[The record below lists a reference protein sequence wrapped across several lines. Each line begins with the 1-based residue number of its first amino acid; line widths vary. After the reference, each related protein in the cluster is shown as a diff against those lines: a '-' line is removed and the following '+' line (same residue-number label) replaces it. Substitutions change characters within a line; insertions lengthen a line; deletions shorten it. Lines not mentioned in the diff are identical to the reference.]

1 MGCGEGPIRRPLPRH
16 PQRVRAQLQARR
28 DRSAGALPA
37 RPRAPLRP
45 DGRQHLPGSD
55 DPATALLPAPASRL
69 RRLSIA
75 HQGAVPLRRGD
86 TSRRRRDGRVR
97 VQCGER
103 NHKGREAVTR
113 PRTRGSPDCPRPKRA
128 RSARGVRPYRAHTA
142 PSPGSQPGDYR
153 HQRHPYGSTIP
164 MNARLLALCIL
175 LPVPLAAQ
183 SNAARMAND
192 AYTRSHDY
200 DLIHQRIAV
209 RNFDWDSTSLD
220 GRVTTT
226 LVALRPGLD
235 SVILDA
241 GKRLEVRR
249 VADAKGTALRT
260 AARGDTLVVYPAR
273 PDNGRG
279 LTFIQ
284 PEGREHRPQ
293 QIWSQGED
301 HDNHFWFPTYDF
313 PNDKMTWELAATV
326 PRQYTVVSNGRL
338 VGDRR
343 NPDGT
348 HTVTW
353 RQDPRSA
360 TYLVSLVVAPLVRL
374 ADTWRGIPVEYY
386 VYAADSSRA
395 RRLFGV
401 TPDMIE
407 VFSRLTGV
415 RYPWAKYA
423 QTTVAD
429 FFGGMENVS
438 ATTLIDWLPDER
450 AYLDRPWYQWI
461 LIPHELA
468 HQWFGDYVT
477 LENWA
482 NMWLNEGFAEFLP
495 GQYWRVKLGPQV
507 EDDYYLDEYHQY
519 LEIDRRRRMPL
530 AALGSNNVYPKGA
543 LVLRMLERYLGP
555 DRFWASLQAYLT
567 QHALGNATSDDLRQS
582 VLDAT
587 GENLDWFWSQWVYDA
602 GHPRFAVTAAYDTAA
617 RKLSLTVKQTQ
628 TDSGVA
634 DSTGLAF
641 ETPNV
646 FRMPVTI
653 RVGTVSSDVVRRVEL
668 AAREQTI
675 EVPGLA
681 GAPTMVVF
689 DDGNTI
695 LKELTFDQ
703 PTPWL
708 ATQLKRDPDL
718 WNRQWAIDQLGQRP
732 ADAAA
737 VAALAE
743 AATGADY
750 FRTRAGA
757 VEALGAVPAANTA
770 APLAAALRDTSAQV
784 RRAGVAALGQLGGAR
799 AADLARA
806 TYQTDPSYEVRAAA
820 LTALVRADSTARDSA
835 VAWGLAT
842 PSYQDVIQEAAYR
855 IIAQTRDTAA
865 IPRIETLLATDHFA
879 AHVLAAKWSVAS
891 SVSMR

>member
-1 MGCGEGPIRRPLPRH
+1 MRP
-16 PQRVRAQLQARR
+16 QLTCA
-28 DRSAGALPA
+28 A
-37 RPRAPLRP
+37 
-45 DGRQHLPGSD
+45 
-55 DPATALLPAPASRL
+55 
-69 RRLSIA
+69 
-75 HQGAVPLRRGD
+75 
-86 TSRRRRDGRVR
+86 
-97 VQCGER
+97 
-103 NHKGREAVTR
+103 
-113 PRTRGSPDCPRPKRA
+113 
-128 RSARGVRPYRAHTA
+128 
-142 PSPGSQPGDYR
+142 
-153 HQRHPYGSTIP
+153 
-164 MNARLLALCIL
+164 LLALAA
-175 LPVPLAAQ
+175 PVAAQ
-183 SNAARMAND
+183 SNVERVTND
-192 AYTRSHDY
+192 AYARSHDY
-200 DLIHQRIAV
+200 DLVHQRIEI

-241 GKRLEVRR
+241 GKRLVVSR
-249 VADAKGTALRT
+249 VVDARGATLRSS
-260 AARGDTLVVYPAR
+260 AHGDTLVVYPAR
-273 PDNGRG
+273 PVAFRDTLRFSIDYHARIDNGRG
-279 LTFIQ
+279 LTFIE

-338 VGDRR
+338 VADRK

-401 TPDMIE
+401 TPDMID
-407 VFSRLTGV
+407 VYSRLTGV

-438 ATTLIDWLPDER
+438 ATTLIDRLPDER

-495 GQYWRVKLGPQV
+495 GQYWRVKLGPHA
-507 EDDYYLDEYHQY
+507 EDDYYLDEYRQY
-519 LEIDRRRRMPL
+519 LQIDRRKSMAL

-543 LVLRMLERYLGP
+543 LVLRMLLRYLGP
-555 DRFWASLQAYLT
+555 ERFWASLQAYLT
-567 QHALGNATSDDLRQS
+567 RHALGNATSDDLRQA

-587 GENLDWFWSQWVYDA
+587 GENLDWFWNQWIYAA
-602 GHPRFAVTAAYDTAA
+602 GHPRFVVTAAYDTAA
-617 RKLSLTVKQTQ
+617 RKLTLTVKQAQ
-628 TDSGVA
+628 PDSGKA
-634 DSTGLAF
+634 DSTGLRF
-641 ETPNV
+641 ETPKV
-646 FRMPVTI
+646 FRMPVAI
-653 RVGTVSSDVVRRVEL
+653 RLGTAGGSGGGDVVRRVEL
-668 AAREQTI
+668 TAREQTI
-675 EVPGLA
+675 EIPELP

-703 PTPWL
+703 PTSWL

-718 WNRQWAIDQLGQRP
+718 WNRQWAIEQLAHRP
-732 ADAAA
+732 GDAAA

-743 AATGADY
+743 AATASDY
-750 FRTRAGA
+750 FRTRAAA
-757 VEALGAVPAANTA
+757 VEALGELPAASAA

-784 RRAGVAALGQLGGAR
+784 RRAAVAALGQLGGAR
-799 AADLARA
+799 AADLAR
-806 TYQTDPSYEVRAAA
+806 TTFHDDPSYEVRAAA
-820 LTALVRADSTARDSA
+820 LTALVRADSTASDSA
-835 VAWGLAT
+835 IAWGLAT
-842 PSYQDVIQEAAYR
+842 PSYQDVVQEAAYR
-855 IIAQTRDTAA
+855 LIAQMGDTGA
-865 IPRIETLLATDHFA
+865 IPRVESLLATDHFA
-879 AHVLAAKWSVAS
+879 AHVLAALAARGSAHALDVLAVHLNDDRRAVRRWVVEAFQFTLPRQLGIPRLQGAAGTLKYPDTRKDVEGALQ
-891 SVSMR
+891 RLQKPGTDDE

>member
-1 MGCGEGPIRRPLPRH
+1 MFFVWRCAMARIPLETGFWACATTTVRGRVQTASRVVPSVNLIRESPVKGVVAADEFCTGNLLPSRLDWCMRLLLPL
-16 PQRVRAQLQARR
+16 
-28 DRSAGALPA
+28 
-37 RPRAPLRP
+37 
-45 DGRQHLPGSD
+45 
-55 DPATALLPAPASRL
+55 ALLIGSISAPG
-69 RRLSIA
+69 I
-75 HQGAVPLRRGD
+75 
-86 TSRRRRDGRVR
+86 
-97 VQCGER
+97 
-103 NHKGREAVTR
+103 
-113 PRTRGSPDCPRPKRA
+113 
-128 RSARGVRPYRAHTA
+128 
-142 PSPGSQPGDYR
+142 
-153 HQRHPYGSTIP
+153 
-164 MNARLLALCIL
+164 
-175 LPVPLAAQ
+175 AQ
-183 SNAARMAND
+183 SNAERIAND

-200 DLIHQRIAV
+200 DLLHQRIEV

-220 GRVTTT
+220 GRVTTA
-226 LVALRPGLD
+226 LVALRAGLD

-241 GKRLEVRR
+241 GKRLVVSR
-249 VADAKGTALRT
+249 VVDARGTTLRS

-273 PDNGRG
+273 PVAFHDTLRFSIDYHARIDNGRG
-279 LTFIQ
+279 LTFIE

-338 VGDRR
+338 VADRR

-360 TYLVSLVVAPLVRL
+360 TYLVSIIVAPLVRL
-374 ADTWRGIPVEYY
+374 TDTWRGIPVEYY
-386 VYAADSSRA
+386 VYRADSSRA

-401 TPDMIE
+401 TPDMME
-407 VFSRLTGV
+407 VYSRLTGV

-438 ATTLIDWLPDER
+438 ATTLIDGVPDER

-468 HQWFGDYVT
+468 HQWFGDYAT

-495 GQYWRVKLGPQV
+495 GQYWRVKLGPHV

-519 LEIDRRRRMPL
+519 LEIDRRHRMPL

-543 LVLRMLERYLGP
+543 LVLRMLQRYLGP
-555 DRFWASLQAYLT
+555 ERFWASLHLYLT
-567 QHALGNATSDDLRQS
+567 RHALANATSDDLRQA

-602 GHPRFAVTAAYDTAA
+602 GHPRFGVTAAYDTAA
-617 RKLSLTVKQTQ
+617 GKLTLTVKQTQ
-628 TDSGVA
+628 LDSSKA
-634 DSTGLAF
+634 DTTGLAF
-641 ETPNV
+641 ETPKA

-653 RVGTVSSDVVRRVEL
+653 RVGTAGGDLVRRTEL
-668 AAREQTI
+668 VAREQTI
-675 EVPGLA
+675 EIPGLA

-703 PTPWL
+703 PTAWL

-718 WNRQWAIDQLGQRP
+718 WNRQWVIEQLAQRP

-743 AATGADY
+743 VATGADY
-750 FRTRAGA
+750 FRTRAVAG
-757 VEALGAVPAANTA
+757 EALGAVPAATTA
-770 APLAAALRDTSAQV
+770 ERLAP
-784 RRAGVAALGQLGGAR
+784 AR
-799 AADLARA
+799 L
-806 TYQTDPSYEVRAAA
+806 
-820 LTALVRADSTARDSA
+820 
-835 VAWGLAT
+835 
-842 PSYQDVIQEAAYR
+842 
-855 IIAQTRDTAA
+855 
-865 IPRIETLLATDHFA
+865 A
-879 AHVLAAKWSVAS
+879 AHVLAALAARGTVHALDVLAAHLNDNRPVVRRWVVEAFQFTLPRQLGVPRLQAVVGTLKYPDTRKDVETALQ
-891 SVSMR
+891 RLQKPATDDE

>member
-1 MGCGEGPIRRPLPRH
+1 MRTL
-16 PQRVRAQLQARR
+16 L
-28 DRSAGALPA
+28 L
-37 RPRAPLRP
+37 L
-45 DGRQHLPGSD
+45 
-55 DPATALLPAPASRL
+55 ALLVASAPAPA
-69 RRLSIA
+69 
-75 HQGAVPLRRGD
+75 P
-86 TSRRRRDGRVR
+86 
-97 VQCGER
+97 
-103 NHKGREAVTR
+103 
-113 PRTRGSPDCPRPKRA
+113 
-128 RSARGVRPYRAHTA
+128 
-142 PSPGSQPGDYR
+142 
-153 HQRHPYGSTIP
+153 
-164 MNARLLALCIL
+164 
-175 LPVPLAAQ
+175 AQ
-183 SNAARMAND
+183 SNGERMAND

-200 DLIHQRIAV
+200 DLVHQRIEV

-226 LVALRPGLD
+226 LVALRAGLD

-241 GKRLEVRR
+241 GKRLVVSR
-249 VADAKGTALRT
+249 VVDARGTTLRS

-273 PDNGRG
+273 PVAFHDTLRFSIDYHARIDNGRG
-279 LTFIQ
+279 LTFIE

-338 VGDRR
+338 VADRR

-360 TYLVSLVVAPLVRL
+360 TYLVSIIVAPLVRL
-374 ADTWRGIPVEYY
+374 TDTWRGIPVEYY
-386 VYAADSSRA
+386 VYRADSSRA

-401 TPDMIE
+401 TPDMME
-407 VFSRLTGV
+407 VYSRLTGV

-438 ATTLIDWLPDER
+438 ATTLIDGVPDER

-468 HQWFGDYVT
+468 HQWFGDYAT

-519 LEIDRRRRMPL
+519 LE
-530 AALGSNNVYPKGA
+530 
-543 LVLRMLERYLGP
+543 
-555 DRFWASLQAYLT
+555 
-567 QHALGNATSDDLRQS
+567 
-582 VLDAT
+582 

-602 GHPRFAVTAAYDTAA
+602 GHPRFVVTAAYDTAA

-641 ETPNV
+641 ETPKV

-653 RVGTVSSDVVRRVEL
+653 RVGTASGDVVRRAEL

-675 EVPGLA
+675 EIPGLL

-703 PTPWL
+703 PTTWL

-718 WNRQWAIDQLGQRP
+718 WNRQWAIEQLAQRP

-743 AATGADY
+743 AATRADY

-757 VEALGAVPAANTA
+757 VEALAGLPAASA
-770 APLAAALRDTSAQV
+770 AAALEAALRDTAAQV
-784 RRAGVAALGQLGGAR
+784 RRAGMTALGQLGGAR
-799 AADLARA
+799 TAELARA
-806 TYQTDPSYEVRAAA
+806 TFHTDPSYEVRAAA

-835 VAWGLAT
+835 IAWGLAT

-855 IIAQTRDTAA
+855 IIAQTGDTAA

-879 AHVLAAKWSVAS
+879 AHVLAALAARGSVHALDLL
-891 SVSMR
+891 VAHLNDDHRAVRRWVVEAFQFTLPRQLGIPRLQAVAGTLKYADTRKQVETVVQRLQKPGTDDE

>member
-200 DLIHQRIAV
+200 DLIH
-209 RNFDWDSTSLD
+209 
-220 GRVTTT
+220 
-226 LVALRPGLD
+226 
-235 SVILDA
+235 
-241 GKRLEVRR
+241 RR

-273 PDNGRG
+273 PLAFHDTLRFTIDYHARTDNGRG

-313 PNDKMTWELAATV
+313 PNDKMPWELAATV

-374 ADTWRGIPVEYY
+374 ADTWRGMPVEYY
-386 VYAADSSRA
+386 VYRADSSRA

-407 VFSRLTGV
+407 VYSQLTGV

-482 NMWLNEGFAEFLP
+482 NM
-495 GQYWRVKLGPQV
+495 
-507 EDDYYLDEYHQY
+507 
-519 LEIDRRRRMPL
+519 
-530 AALGSNNVYPKGA
+530 
-543 LVLRMLERYLGP
+543 
-555 DRFWASLQAYLT
+555 
-567 QHALGNATSDDLRQS
+567 
-582 VLDAT
+582 
-587 GENLDWFWSQWVYDA
+587 
-602 GHPRFAVTAAYDTAA
+602 
-617 RKLSLTVKQTQ
+617 
-628 TDSGVA
+628 
-634 DSTGLAF
+634 
-641 ETPNV
+641 
-646 FRMPVTI
+646 
-653 RVGTVSSDVVRRVEL
+653 
-668 AAREQTI
+668 
-675 EVPGLA
+675 
-681 GAPTMVVF
+681 
-689 DDGNTI
+689 
-695 LKELTFDQ
+695 
-703 PTPWL
+703 
-708 ATQLKRDPDL
+708 
-718 WNRQWAIDQLGQRP
+718 
-732 ADAAA
+732 
-737 VAALAE
+737 
-743 AATGADY
+743 
-750 FRTRAGA
+750 
-757 VEALGAVPAANTA
+757 
-770 APLAAALRDTSAQV
+770 
-784 RRAGVAALGQLGGAR
+784 
-799 AADLARA
+799 
-806 TYQTDPSYEVRAAA
+806 
-820 LTALVRADSTARDSA
+820 
-835 VAWGLAT
+835 
-842 PSYQDVIQEAAYR
+842 
-855 IIAQTRDTAA
+855 
-865 IPRIETLLATDHFA
+865 
-879 AHVLAAKWSVAS
+879 
-891 SVSMR
+891 

>member
-1 MGCGEGPIRRPLPRH
+1 M
-16 PQRVRAQLQARR
+16 
-28 DRSAGALPA
+28 
-37 RPRAPLRP
+37 
-45 DGRQHLPGSD
+45 
-55 DPATALLPAPASRL
+55 
-69 RRLSIA
+69 
-75 HQGAVPLRRGD
+75 
-86 TSRRRRDGRVR
+86 
-97 VQCGER
+97 
-103 NHKGREAVTR
+103 
-113 PRTRGSPDCPRPKRA
+113 
-128 RSARGVRPYRAHTA
+128 
-142 PSPGSQPGDYR
+142 
-153 HQRHPYGSTIP
+153 
-164 MNARLLALCIL
+164 RLLVAYTVLWALT
-175 LPVPLAAQ
+175 VPPSAAAQ
-183 SNAARMAND
+183 SNAERVVND

-200 DLIHQRIAV
+200 DLVHQRIEV

-226 LVALRPGLD
+226 LVALRPGMD

-241 GKRLEVRR
+241 GKRLVVSR
-249 VADAKGTALRT
+249 VVDARGTTLRST
-260 AARGDTLVVYPAR
+260 AHGDTLVVYPAR
-273 PDNGRG
+273 QLAFHDTLRFSIDYHARIDNGRG
-279 LTFIQ
+279 LTFIE

-313 PNDKMTWELAATV
+313 PNDKMTWELVATV
-326 PRQYTVVSNGRL
+326 PRPYTVVSNGRL
-338 VGDRR
+338 VADRN

-348 HTVTW
+348 HTITW

-374 ADTWRGIPVEYY
+374 ADTWRGMPVEYY
-386 VYAADSSRA
+386 VYRADSSRA

-407 VFSRLTGV
+407 VYSRLTGV
-415 RYPWAKYA
+415 RYAWAKYA

-438 ATTLIDWLPDER
+438 ATTLVDWLPDER

-495 GQYWRVKLGPQV
+495 GQYWRVKLGPHA
-507 EDDYYLDEYHQY
+507 EDDYYLDEYRQY
-519 LEIDRRRRMPL
+519 LQIDRRKSMPL

-543 LVLRMLERYLGP
+543 LVLRMLLRYLGP
-555 DRFWASLQAYLT
+555 ERFWASLQAYLT
-567 QHALGNATSDDLRQS
+567 RHALGNATSDDLRQA

-587 GENLDWFWSQWVYDA
+587 GENVDWLWSQWVYDA
-602 GHPRFAVTAAYDTAA
+602 GHPRFVVTAVYDTAA
-617 RKLSLTVKQTQ
+617 RKLTLTAKQTQ
-628 TDSGVA
+628 TDSAKA

-641 ETPNV
+641 ETPKV

-653 RVGTVSSDVVRRVEL
+653 RVGTASGDVVRRTEL

-675 EVPGLA
+675 EIPALA

-718 WNRQWAIDQLGQRP
+718 WNRQWAIEQLAQRP

-737 VAALAE
+737 GAALAE

-757 VEALGAVPAANTA
+757 VEALAGFPSPSAA

-784 RRAGVAALGQLGGAR
+784 RRAAIAALGQLGGAR
-799 AADLARA
+799 AAELARA
-806 TYQTDPSYEVRAAA
+806 TFRNDPSYEVRAAA

-835 VAWGLAT
+835 IVWGLAT

-855 IIAQTRDTAA
+855 IIAQTGDTGA
-865 IPRIETLLATDHFA
+865 IPRLEALLATDRFA
-879 AHVLAAKWSVAS
+879 AHVLAALAARGSVHALD
-891 SVSMR
+891 VLAAHLNDDRRAVRHWVVEAFQFTLPRQLGLQRLRAIAGTLKYPDTRKDVETALQHLQQPGTDDE

>member
-1 MGCGEGPIRRPLPRH
+1 MRLLFPL
-16 PQRVRAQLQARR
+16 
-28 DRSAGALPA
+28 
-37 RPRAPLRP
+37 
-45 DGRQHLPGSD
+45 
-55 DPATALLPAPASRL
+55 ALLVAST
-69 RRLSIA
+69 S
-75 HQGAVPLRRGD
+75 VPGL
-86 TSRRRRDGRVR
+86 
-97 VQCGER
+97 
-103 NHKGREAVTR
+103 
-113 PRTRGSPDCPRPKRA
+113 
-128 RSARGVRPYRAHTA
+128 
-142 PSPGSQPGDYR
+142 
-153 HQRHPYGSTIP
+153 
-164 MNARLLALCIL
+164 
-175 LPVPLAAQ
+175 AQ
-183 SNAARMAND
+183 SNAERIAND

-200 DLIHQRIAV
+200 DLVHQRIEV

-241 GKRLEVRR
+241 GKQLVVSR
-249 VADAKGTALRT
+249 VVDARGRALRS
-260 AARGDTLVVYPAR
+260 APHGDALVVYPAR
-273 PDNGRG
+273 PLAFHDTVRFTIDYHARIDNGRG
-279 LTFIQ
+279 LTFIE

-301 HDNHFWFPTYDF
+301 DNNHYWFPTYDF
-313 PNDKMTWELAATV
+313 PNDKMTWELVATV
-326 PRQYTVVSNGRL
+326 PRQYAVVSNGRL
-338 VGDRR
+338 VADRR

-360 TYLVSLVVAPLVRL
+360 TYLVSLIVAPLVRL

-386 VYAADSSRA
+386 VYRADSSRA
-395 RRLFGV
+395 HRLFGV
-401 TPDMIE
+401 TPDMME
-407 VFSRLTGV
+407 VYSRLTGV

-482 NMWLNEGFAEFLP
+482 NMWLNEGFAEFMP
-495 GQYWRVKLGPQV
+495 GQYWRVKLGPRV
-507 EDDYYLDEYHQY
+507 ADDYYLDEYHQY
-519 LEIDRRRRMPL
+519 VEIDRRRRMPL

-555 DRFWASLQAYLT
+555 ERFWASLHLYLT
-567 QHALGNATSDDLRQS
+567 RHALGNATSDDLRQA

-602 GHPRFAVTAAYDTAA
+602 GHPRFVVTAAYDTAA
-617 RKLSLTVKQTQ
+617 RKLTLTVKQTQ
-628 TDSGVA
+628 QDSAKG
-634 DSTGLAF
+634 DSTDLAF
-641 ETPNV
+641 ETPPV
-646 FRMPVTI
+646 FRMPVTL
-653 RVGTVSSDVVRRVEL
+653 RVGTAGGDVVRRADL

-675 EVPGLA
+675 EIPGLTA
-681 GAPTMVVF
+681 TPTMVVF

-695 LKELTFDQ
+695 LKELAFDQ

-718 WNRQWAIDQLGQRP
+718 WNRQWAIEQLAQRP

-743 AATGADY
+743 AAIGADY
-750 FRTRAGA
+750 FRTRAAA
-757 VEALGAVPAANTA
+757 VEALGELPAASAA

-784 RRAGVAALGQLGGAR
+784 RRAAIAALGQLGGAR
-799 AADLARA
+799 AAELARA
-806 TYQTDPSYEVRAAA
+806 TFHRDSSYEVRAAA

-835 VAWGLAT
+835 IAWGLAT

-855 IIAQTRDTAA
+855 IIAQTGDTGA
-865 IPRIETLLATDHFA
+865 IPRIETLLGTDRLA
-879 AHVLAAKWSVAS
+879 AHVLAALAARGSAHALDVLATHLNDDRHAVRRWVVEAFQFTLPRPLGIPRLQAVVGTLKYADTRKDVETALQHLQHGTDDE
-891 SVSMR
+891 

>member
-1 MGCGEGPIRRPLPRH
+1 MRP
-16 PQRVRAQLQARR
+16 QLTCA
-28 DRSAGALPA
+28 A
-37 RPRAPLRP
+37 
-45 DGRQHLPGSD
+45 
-55 DPATALLPAPASRL
+55 
-69 RRLSIA
+69 
-75 HQGAVPLRRGD
+75 
-86 TSRRRRDGRVR
+86 
-97 VQCGER
+97 
-103 NHKGREAVTR
+103 
-113 PRTRGSPDCPRPKRA
+113 
-128 RSARGVRPYRAHTA
+128 
-142 PSPGSQPGDYR
+142 
-153 HQRHPYGSTIP
+153 
-164 MNARLLALCIL
+164 LLALAA
-175 LPVPLAAQ
+175 PVAAQ
-183 SNAARMAND
+183 SNVERVTND
-192 AYTRSHDY
+192 AYARSHDY
-200 DLIHQRIAV
+200 DLVHQRIEI

-241 GKRLEVRR
+241 GKRLVVSR
-249 VADAKGTALRT
+249 VVDARGATLRSS
-260 AARGDTLVVYPAR
+260 AHGDTLVVYPAR
-273 PDNGRG
+273 PVAFRDTLRFSIDYHARIDNGRG
-279 LTFIQ
+279 LTFIE

-338 VGDRR
+338 VADRK

-407 VFSRLTGV
+407 VYSRLTGV

-495 GQYWRVKLGPQV
+495 GQYWRVKLGPHA
-507 EDDYYLDEYHQY
+507 EDDYYLDEYRQY
-519 LEIDRRRRMPL
+519 LQIDRRKSMAL

-543 LVLRMLERYLGP
+543 LVLRMLLRYLGP
-555 DRFWASLQAYLT
+555 ERFWASLQAYLT
-567 QHALGNATSDDLRQS
+567 RHALGNATSDDLRQA

-587 GENLDWFWSQWVYDA
+587 GENLDWFWNQWIYAA
-602 GHPRFAVTAAYDTAA
+602 GHPRFVVTAAYDTAA
-617 RKLSLTVKQTQ
+617 RKLTLTVKQAQ
-628 TDSGVA
+628 PDSGKA
-634 DSTGLAF
+634 DSTGLRF
-641 ETPNV
+641 ETPKV
-646 FRMPVTI
+646 FRMPVAI
-653 RVGTVSSDVVRRVEL
+653 RLGTAGGSGGGDVVRRVEL
-668 AAREQTI
+668 TAREQTI
-675 EVPGLA
+675 EIPELP

-703 PTPWL
+703 PTSWL

-718 WNRQWAIDQLGQRP
+718 WNRQWAIEQLAHRP
-732 ADAAA
+732 GDAAA

-743 AATGADY
+743 AATASDY
-750 FRTRAGA
+750 FRTRAAA
-757 VEALGAVPAANTA
+757 VEALGELPAASAA

-784 RRAGVAALGQLGGAR
+784 RRAAVAALGQLGGAR
-799 AADLARA
+799 AADLAR
-806 TYQTDPSYEVRAAA
+806 TTFHDDPSYEVRAAA
-820 LTALVRADSTARDSA
+820 LTALVRADSTASDSA
-835 VAWGLAT
+835 IAWGLAT
-842 PSYQDVIQEAAYR
+842 PSYQDVVQEAAYR
-855 IIAQTRDTAA
+855 LIAQMGDTGA
-865 IPRIETLLATDHFA
+865 IPRVESLLATDHFA
-879 AHVLAAKWSVAS
+879 AHVLAALAARGSAHALDVLAVHLNDDRRAVRRWVVEAFQFTLPRQLGIPRLQGAAGTLKYPDTRKDVEGALQ
-891 SVSMR
+891 RLQKPGTDDE

>member
-1 MGCGEGPIRRPLPRH
+1 MRLPLTY
-16 PQRVRAQLQARR
+16 
-28 DRSAGALPA
+28 
-37 RPRAPLRP
+37 
-45 DGRQHLPGSD
+45 
-55 DPATALLPAPASRL
+55 AT
-69 RRLSIA
+69 
-75 HQGAVPLRRGD
+75 
-86 TSRRRRDGRVR
+86 
-97 VQCGER
+97 
-103 NHKGREAVTR
+103 
-113 PRTRGSPDCPRPKRA
+113 
-128 RSARGVRPYRAHTA
+128 
-142 PSPGSQPGDYR
+142 
-153 HQRHPYGSTIP
+153 
-164 MNARLLALCIL
+164 LLALAA
-175 LPVPLAAQ
+175 PVAAQ
-183 SNAARMAND
+183 SNAERVVND
-192 AYTRSHDY
+192 AYARSHDY
-200 DLIHQRIAV
+200 DLVHQRIEV
-209 RNFDWDSTSLD
+209 RNFDWDSTSPD

-226 LVALRPGLD
+226 LVAVGSGLS

-241 GKRLEVRR
+241 GKRLVVSR
-249 VADAKGTALRT
+249 VVDARGTSLRS
-260 AARGDTLVVYPAR
+260 AAHGDTLVVYPAR
-273 PDNGRG
+273 PVAFHDTLRFSIDYHARIDNGRG
-279 LTFIQ
+279 LTFIE
-284 PEGREHRPQ
+284 PEGREHRAP

-301 HDNHFWFPTYDF
+301 HNNHFWFPTYDF

-326 PRQYTVVSNGRL
+326 ARQYSVVSNGRL
-338 VGDRR
+338 VADRR

-353 RQDPRSA
+353 RQDPRNA
-360 TYLVSLVVAPLVRL
+360 TYLVSLIVAPLVKL
-374 ADTWRGIPVEYY
+374 ADTWRGMPVEYY
-386 VYAADSSRA
+386 VYRADSNRA

-407 VFSRLTGV
+407 VYSQLTGV
-415 RYPWAKYA
+415 RYPGAKYA

-438 ATTLIDWLPDER
+438 ATTLIAWLPDER
-450 AYLDRPWYQWI
+450 ASLARPWYQWT

-468 HQWFGDYVT
+468 HQWFGDYGT

-495 GQYWRVKLGPQV
+495 GQYWRVKLGPGA

-519 LEIDRRRRMPL
+519 LQIDQRRRMPV

-543 LVLRMLERYLGP
+543 LVLRRLLRYLGP
-555 DRFWASLQAYLT
+555 ERVWASLHLYLT
-567 QHALGNATSDDLRQS
+567 RHALGNATTDDLRQA

-587 GENLDWFWSQWVYDA
+587 GENLDWFWSEWIYAA
-602 GHPRFAVTAAYDTAA
+602 GHPRFAVTAVYDTTA
-617 RKLSLTVKQTQ
+617 RKLTRTVKQTQ
-628 TDSGVA
+628 ADSCKA

-641 ETPNV
+641 ETPYV

-653 RVGTVSSDVVRRVEL
+653 RVGTASGDVVRRAEL

-675 EVPGLA
+675 EIPELA

-708 ATQLKRDPDL
+708 ATALKRNADL
-718 WNRQWAIDQLGQRP
+718 WNRQWAIEQLAQRP

-757 VEALGAVPAANTA
+757 VEALAGLPAASA
-770 APLAAALRDTSAQV
+770 AAALEAALRDTSAQV

-799 AADLARA
+799 AAELARA
-806 TYQTDPSYEVRAAA
+806 TFRNDPSYEVRAAA

-835 VAWGLAT
+835 IAWGLAT

-855 IIAQTRDTAA
+855 IIAQTGDTAA
-865 IPRIETLLATDHFA
+865 IPRIEAQLATDHFA
-879 AHVLAAKWSVAS
+879 AHVLAALAARGSAHALDALVAHLNDDRRA
-891 SVSMR
+891 VRRWVVEAFRFTLPRQLGIARLQAVAGTLKYADTRRAVETALQHLQKPAADEE

>member
-1 MGCGEGPIRRPLPRH
+1 MRVPLGCTILLLG
-16 PQRVRAQLQARR
+16 
-28 DRSAGALPA
+28 LPA
-37 RPRAPLRP
+37 LV
-45 DGRQHLPGSD
+45 
-55 DPATALLPAPASRL
+55 TAQANV
-69 RRLSIA
+69 
-75 HQGAVPLRRGD
+75 G
-86 TSRRRRDGRVR
+86 
-97 VQCGER
+97 
-103 NHKGREAVTR
+103 
-113 PRTRGSPDCPRPKRA
+113 
-128 RSARGVRPYRAHTA
+128 
-142 PSPGSQPGDYR
+142 
-153 HQRHPYGSTIP
+153 
-164 MNARLLALCIL
+164 
-175 LPVPLAAQ
+175 
-183 SNAARMAND
+183 RMAND

-200 DLIHQRIAV
+200 DLVHQRIEV

-241 GKRLEVRR
+241 GKRLVVAR
-249 VADAKGTALRT
+249 VLDARGTTLRST
-260 AARGDTLVVYPAR
+260 AHGDTLVVYLAR
-273 PDNGRG
+273 PLAFHDTLRMSIDYHARIDNGRG
-279 LTFIQ
+279 LTFIE

-293 QIWSQGED
+293 QVWSQGED

-326 PRQYTVVSNGRL
+326 PRQYTAVSNGRL
-338 VGDRR
+338 VADRK

-353 RQDPRSA
+353 RQDQPSA
-360 TYLVSLVVAPLVRL
+360 TYLVSLIVAPLVRL
-374 ADTWRGIPVEYY
+374 ADTWRGVPVEYY
-386 VYAADSSRA
+386 VYRADSSRA

-407 VFSRLTGV
+407 VYSRLTGV

-438 ATTLIDWLPDER
+438 ATTLVDWLPDER
-450 AYLDRPWYQWI
+450 AYLDRPWYQWT

-495 GQYWRVKLGPQV
+495 GQYWRVKLGPRAD
-507 EDDYYLDEYHQY
+507 DDYYLDEYHQY
-519 LEIDRRRRMPL
+519 LQIDRRRRMPL

-543 LVLRMLERYLGP
+543 LVLRMLLRYLGP
-555 DRFWASLQAYLT
+555 ERFWASLHLYLT
-567 QHALGNATSDDLRQS
+567 RHALGNATTDDLRQA

-587 GENLDWFWSQWVYDA
+587 GENLDWFWGQWIYAA
-602 GHPRFAVTAAYDTAA
+602 GHPRFAVTAVYDTTA
-617 RKLSLTVKQTQ
+617 RKLTLTVKQTQ
-628 TDSGVA
+628 ADSAKA

-653 RVGTVSSDVVRRVEL
+653 RVGTASGDVVRRVEL

-675 EVPGLA
+675 EIPEVA
-681 GAPTMVVF
+681 GPPTMVVF

-708 ATQLKRDPDL
+708 ATALKRDPDL
-718 WNRQWAIDQLGQRP
+718 WNREWAIEQLAQRP
-732 ADAAA
+732 TDAAA

-757 VEALGAVPAANTA
+757 VEALGGLPAASAA
-770 APLAAALRDTSAQV
+770 APLAASLRDTSAQV
-784 RRAGVAALGQLGGAR
+784 RRAGLAALGQLGGAR
-799 AADLARA
+799 AAELARA
-806 TYQTDPSYEVRAAA
+806 TFHNDPSYGVRAAA

-835 VAWGLAT
+835 IAWGLAT

-855 IIAQTRDTAA
+855 IIAQTGDTGA

-879 AHVLAAKWSVAS
+879 AHVLAALAARGSAHALDLLAGHLNDDRRTVRRWVVEAFQFTLPRQLGIPRLQAVAGALKYADTRKD
-891 SVSMR
+891 VETVLQHLQKPGADDE

>member
-1 MGCGEGPIRRPLPRH
+1 MRP
-16 PQRVRAQLQARR
+16 QLTCA
-28 DRSAGALPA
+28 A
-37 RPRAPLRP
+37 
-45 DGRQHLPGSD
+45 
-55 DPATALLPAPASRL
+55 
-69 RRLSIA
+69 
-75 HQGAVPLRRGD
+75 
-86 TSRRRRDGRVR
+86 
-97 VQCGER
+97 
-103 NHKGREAVTR
+103 
-113 PRTRGSPDCPRPKRA
+113 
-128 RSARGVRPYRAHTA
+128 
-142 PSPGSQPGDYR
+142 
-153 HQRHPYGSTIP
+153 
-164 MNARLLALCIL
+164 LLALAA
-175 LPVPLAAQ
+175 PVAAQ
-183 SNAARMAND
+183 SNVERVTND
-192 AYTRSHDY
+192 AYARSHDY
-200 DLIHQRIAV
+200 DLVHQRIEI

-241 GKRLEVRR
+241 GKRLVVSR
-249 VADAKGTALRT
+249 VVDARGATLRSS
-260 AARGDTLVVYPAR
+260 AHGDTLVVYPAR
-273 PDNGRG
+273 PVAFRDTLRFSIDYHARIDNGRG
-279 LTFIQ
+279 LTFIE

-338 VGDRR
+338 VADRK

-401 TPDMIE
+401 TPDMID
-407 VFSRLTGV
+407 VYSRLTGV

-495 GQYWRVKLGPQV
+495 GQYWRVKLGPHA
-507 EDDYYLDEYHQY
+507 EDDYYLDEYRQY
-519 LEIDRRRRMPL
+519 LQIDRRKSMAL

-543 LVLRMLERYLGP
+543 LVLRMLLRYLGP
-555 DRFWASLQAYLT
+555 ERFWASLQAYLT
-567 QHALGNATSDDLRQS
+567 RHALGNATSDDLRQA
-582 VLDAT
+582 VLDGT
-587 GENLDWFWSQWVYDA
+587 GENLDWFWNQWIYAA
-602 GHPRFAVTAAYDTAA
+602 GHPRFVVTAAYDTAA
-617 RKLSLTVKQTQ
+617 RKLTLTVKQTQ
-628 TDSGVA
+628 PDSGKA
-634 DSTGLAF
+634 DSTGLRF
-641 ETPNV
+641 ETPKV
-646 FRMPVTI
+646 FRMPVAI
-653 RVGTVSSDVVRRVEL
+653 RLGTGGGGGGGGGDVVRRVEL
-668 AAREQTI
+668 TAREQTI
-675 EVPGLA
+675 EIPDLA

-703 PTPWL
+703 PTSWL

-718 WNRQWAIDQLGQRP
+718 WNRQWAIEQLAHRP
-732 ADAAA
+732 GEAAA

-750 FRTRAGA
+750 FRTRAAA
-757 VEALGAVPAANTA
+757 VEALGELPAASAA

-784 RRAGVAALGQLGGAR
+784 RRAAVAALGQLGGAR
-799 AADLARA
+799 AADLAR
-806 TYQTDPSYEVRAAA
+806 TTFHDDPSYEVRAAA
-820 LTALVRADSTARDSA
+820 LTALVRADSTASDSA
-835 VAWGLAT
+835 IAWGLAT
-842 PSYQDVIQEAAYR
+842 PSYQDVVQEAAYR
-855 IIAQTRDTAA
+855 LIAQTGDTGA
-865 IPRIETLLATDHFA
+865 IPRVESLLATDHFA
-879 AHVLAAKWSVAS
+879 AHVLAALAARGSAHALDVLAVHLNDDRRAVRRWVVEAFQFTLPRQLGIPRLQGAAGTLKYPDTRKDVEGALQ
-891 SVSMR
+891 RLQKPGTDDE